1 MAKELIFYDQ
11 KTQHMKTIHFV
22 THFREMPTDKCDCNK
37 AAEVEGMTDAD
48 FAAWKSG
55 KQSEVKR
62 FVKLVHV
69 QVYHKSLR
77 L

>member
-1 MAKELIFYDQ
+1 MIFYDQ

-22 THFREMPTDKCDCNK
+22 THFREIPADKFDCNK
-37 AAEVEGMTDAD
+37 AAEVEEMTDAD

-62 FVKLVHV
+62 LGKLVHV
-69 QVYHKSLR
+69 QIYHRSLR